1 MTRRITSTISCLLLA
16 LLLAAP
22 SVSGQQADLETNLK
36 AAFLYN
42 FTKYIDWPPDD
53 ESTFTIGIVGPSD
66 LDDALKEIA
75 RGNTVDNKKIVIRRF
90 DKPDQ
95 ITPCQVLF
103 ISRRSKINLAEIL
116 ARTGKGEL
124 TVAEKEGA
132 ARDGIMFNFVL
143 MGDKLKFEVNT
154 KALGASGLRVSSQLL
169 RLAIVVS

>member
-1 MTRRITSTISCLLLA
+1 MNRRHTSTIPGLLLA
-16 LLLAAP
+16 FVLATL
-22 SVSGQQADLETNLK
+22 SSKGQQADLESNLK

-42 FTKYIDWPPDD
+42 FTRYIDWPPDD
-53 ESTFTIGIVGPSD
+53 ETTFIIGIVGPSD

-75 RGNTVDNKKIVIRRF
+75 RNNTVDNKKIVIRRF
-90 DKPDQ
+90 DKPEQ

-103 ISRRSKINLAEIL
+103 ISRRVKANLADIL
-116 ARTGKGEL
+116 ARTGRGEL

-132 ARDGIMFNFVL
+132 ARNGIMFNFVL

-154 KALGASGLRVSSQLL
+154 KALNAGGLRVSSQLL